1 MKQSKPIIMWLNDL
15 PEGYKQRAILN
26 VSEVSK
32 YELADSLTE
41 ALLSMTDWKMTPEGY
56 KFWDNLTAHYEC
68 LQIFPTGFIGRN
80 LGQRF
85 ANRYFPL
92 PSLSNLPKHEVI
104 YGETL

>member
-1 MKQSKPIIMWLNDL
+1 MKQSKPIIMWLRDL
-15 PEGYKQRAILN
+15 PEGYSQRAIRN
-26 VSEVSK
+26 ASEVTK
-32 YELADSLTE
+32 YELADSLPE
-41 ALLSMTDWKMTPEGY
+41 AILSMADWNATNEGY
-56 KFWDNLTAHYEC
+56 KFWDNVTAHYEV
-68 LQIFPTGFIGRN
+68 LHLFPTGFIGRN